1 MELRQG
7 ARWSSVL
14 SWGVILL
21 ASLWVVLEVRGTW
34 NEAGSEK
41 LAAEASVSAQQ
52 ALMSSIVNGA
62 TSPVLAGPMGPQ
74 LSGLRDQAAALA
86 FEDDPGSE
94 LASAAM
100 LARLGDAARGLALL
114 EDLHARI
121 GAGTVEADD
130 RFRALL
136 QAELSLVSRVAR
148 GEVSDVPDEDRALV
162 VDALGPA
169 GRMLVAQAEGDQEAI
184 DSLQA
189 AGALALVALVFVGAG
204 AVGLGLVGVAFLLL
218 FAVLAGLGKTAGV
231 PRQPGDWNH
240 VYAEVF
246 AVWLVA
252 YMALPRLLRAT
263 LPLESFL
270 GDDQVLALGV
280 ALTAVAAAVALW
292 WGTLRGVPLRMLL
305 AGCGLAQ
312 WRFMDIA
319 WGVVT
324 WAMGIV
330 LLAAGVG
337 IAIGLS
343 NLFGDGSMRPSHPI
357 QQMVEDSGGLGL
369 ACTYV
374 LAAVSA
380 PIFEELFFR
389 GAMYRNLR
397 VGLGRAGP
405 LGSALLS
412 IGISSVVFAAI
423 HPQGLVFIPV
433 LGGLAVGFCLMREWR
448 GSINASIVA
457 HALNN
462 FTVLTLNVVM
472 LRAGIHAG

>member
-1 MELRQG
+1 MESRQG
-7 ARWSSVL
+7 ARWSAVL
-14 SWGVILL
+14 SWGVILV
-21 ASLWVVLEVRGTW
+21 ASLWVVLEVQGTW
-34 NEAGSEK
+34 NERGSEK

-62 TSPVLAGPMGPQ
+62 TSPVFAGPMGPQ

-86 FEDDPGSE
+86 FPDDPGSE

-100 LARLGDAARGLALL
+100 LARLGDADRGLALL
-114 EDLHARI
+114 EDLHSRI
-121 GAGTVEADD
+121 DAGEVEADD

-136 QAELSLVSRVAR
+136 QAELALVSRVAR
-148 GEVSDVPDEDRALV
+148 GEVSDVAVEDRAMV
-162 VDALGPA
+162 IDALGPS
-169 GRMLVAQAEGDQEAI
+169 GRMLVAQAEGDQDAI

-189 AGALALVALVFVGAG
+189 SGAFALVAIVFVGAC
-204 AVGLGLVGVAFLLL
+204 ALGLGLVGVAFLVL

-231 PRQPGDWNH
+231 PRQPGNWNH

-252 YMALPRLLRAT
+252 YMALPRLVRAT
-263 LPLESFL
+263 LPLDSLL
-270 GDDQVLALGV
+270 GGDQSLAFGV
-280 ALTAVAAAVALW
+280 ALTVLAAAVALW
-292 WGTLRGVPLRMLL
+292 WGTQRGVPLRMLL
-305 AGCGLAQ
+305 AGCGLAR
-312 WRFMDIA
+312 WGFMDIA
-319 WGVVT
+319 WGVAT

-330 LLAAGVG
+330 MLAAGVG
-337 IAIGLS
+337 VAIGLS
-343 NLFGDGSMRPSHPI
+343 KLFGDGTMRPSHPI
-357 QQMVEDSGGLGL
+357 QQMVEESGGLGL
-369 ACTYV
+369 ACTYL

-380 PIFEELFFR
+380 PLFEELFFR

-423 HPQGLVFIPV
+423 HPQGLIFIPV
-433 LGGLAVGFCLMREWR
+433 LGGLAVAFCLMREWR

-462 FTVLTLNVVM
+462 FTVLSLNVLM
-472 LRAGIHAG
+472 LRSEIQAG